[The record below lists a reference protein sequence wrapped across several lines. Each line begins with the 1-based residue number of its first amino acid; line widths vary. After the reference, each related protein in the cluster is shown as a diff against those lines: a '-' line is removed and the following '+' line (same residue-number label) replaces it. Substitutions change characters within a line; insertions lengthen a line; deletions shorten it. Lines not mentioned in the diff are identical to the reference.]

1 MESLRNQLK
10 ETTDDYRRKEE
21 CFKSD
26 IKMTELVNAFV
37 LCNSFE
43 TYIFFKLCFKRLQ
56 EAELRNQQLVDSTAN
71 GAEFKFSPKSMLNIH
86 NFWIFS
92 NKTTLAPN

>member
-26 IKMTELVNAFV
+26 IKMTELVNTI
-37 LCNSFE
+37 C
-43 TYIFFKLCFKRLQ
+43 I
-56 EAELRNQQLVDSTAN
+56 
-71 GAEFKFSPKSMLNIH
+71 M
-86 NFWIFS
+86 
-92 NKTTLAPN
+92 